1 MIPSIGGGSRA
12 AIFKAIDEYQVING
26 ALSNLAVLVR
36 VPTMDALKA
45 VDISDMPNGTN
56 AFVGGYHALG
66 DGGGGT
72 FYYDAGASDTD
83 NAGTVIAPN
92 AGSGRWK
99 RIYSGAV
106 NVKWFG
112 AKGDGTTD
120 DTAAINASIA
130 ASKDILVPPGTYK
143 VSSTITIP
151 DNGSIIGEGRAQS
164 VILAD
169 SISGSTIYN
178 GSSFTTGQR
187 VSGLK
192 ITGVATTGIKIYNC
206 SPCYVGDVHVHGTFD
221 YGFEFSLSF
230 GCKLEY
236 LSTDG
241 ATIGVAAFRVSNYF
255 NANNCTHWYTQT
267 SEIPIGVLFD
277 TGNSCSGNVFNNL
290 TLQGCVV
297 GLQTNDVFVK
307 GLTIN
312 GLYTEATVTAMSLG
326 TTNATYSVLGL
337 SVNGGLIIG
346 SGSHS
351 QRSLRSA
358 QILLK
363 YVIGASFNGIDFS
376 CVAGS
381 PRDSDAFGF
390 KKAYNVVVNGCR
402 TAVNTAADSLE
413 NYIRYMTS
421 ASSDSDITLIGC
433 SHVAGGTNNTPSIIR
448 RVDASG
454 YKFCREY
461 LDTNGARVVST
472 FTMSAIETPP
482 V

>member
-1 MIPSIGGGSRA
+1 VLNDYLSQSHTTDGKLRA
-12 AIFKAIDEYQVING
+12 DVATIA
-26 ALSNLAVLVR
+26 
-36 VPTMDALKA
+36 ALKA
-45 VDISDMPNGTN
+45 LDVSTLPDKMQVM
-56 AFVGGYHALG
+56 VGGYYSHG
-66 DGGGGT
+66 DGGGGQ
-72 FYYDAGASDTD
+72 FYYDQGASDTD
-83 NAGTVIAPN
+83 NGGTIIAPT

-106 NVKWFG
+106 NVRWFG
-112 AKGDGTTD
+112 AKGDGVTD
-120 DTAAINASIA
+120 DTAAIGSAITA
-130 ASKDILVPPGTYK
+130 IKDVYIPIGTYK

-151 DNGSIIGEGRAQS
+151 DKGSITGDGRDQS
-164 VILAD
+164 ILLAA
-169 SISGSTIYN
+169 SISGAVLDN

-187 VSGLK
+187 IDGLK
-192 ITGVATTGIKIYNC
+192 ITGIATTGIKIYNC
-206 SPCYVGDVHVHGTFD
+206 SPGYVGDVAVYGTFD
-221 YGFEFSLSF
+221 YGFDFSLSF
-230 GCKLEY
+230 GCTFEY

-241 ATIGVAAFRVSNYF
+241 ATIGIAAFRVSNYF

-267 SEIPIGVLFD
+267 SYIPIGVLFD
-277 TGNSCSGNVFNNL
+277 TGNSCAGNVFNNL

-326 TTNATYSVLGL
+326 TTTATYSVLGL
-337 SVNGGLIIG
+337 SVNGGVILG
-346 SGSHS
+346 SGTHP
-351 QRSLRSA
+351 QRALRSA

-376 CVAGS
+376 CIAGS

-402 TAVNTAADSLE
+402 TVVNDAAVSLE
-413 NYIRYMTS
+413 NYIKFMPS

-433 SHVAGGTNNTPSIIR
+433 SHVTGSANNTPSIIR
-448 RVDASG
+448 RVDAAG

-472 FTMSAIETPP
+472 FTMTAIETPP
-482 V
+482 A